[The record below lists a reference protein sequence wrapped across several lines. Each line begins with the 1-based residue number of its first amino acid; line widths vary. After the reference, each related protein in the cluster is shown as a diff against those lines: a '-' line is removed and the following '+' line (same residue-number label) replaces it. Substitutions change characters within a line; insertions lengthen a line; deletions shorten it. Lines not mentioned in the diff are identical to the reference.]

1 MFFHIFGIISQI
13 LKVNIMNDL
22 EVQEDSYEDH
32 AKFLASINSEE
43 FITQIREDREKEIAV
58 KTAFFNSPLCERMV
72 QDIIDKDY
80 SLDNE
85 GFAYF
90 PERVREQL
98 GWQDISDED
107 VNLFISVMSEDKLF
121 PVDVPTQTDED
132 YVEIDIVRRGLSITV
147 LYGQGCAIIIR
158 KAK

>member
-1 MFFHIFGIISQI
+1 M
-13 LKVNIMNDL
+13 K
-22 EVQEDSYEDH
+22 EVKSSFKPDEKLWAFIKSD
-32 AKFLASINSEE
+32 E
-43 FITQIREDREKEIAV
+43 FINQIREDREKEIAI
-58 KTAFFNSPLCERMV
+58 KTAFFNSSLCERMV
-72 QDIIDKDY
+72 QDIIAKDY

-90 PERVREQL
+90 PERVREHL
-98 GWQDISDED
+98 GWQDISDD
-107 VNLFISVMSEDKLF
+107 DIKLFISVMSEDKLF

-132 YVEIDIVRRGLSITV
+132 YIEIDIVRRGLSITV